1 MNACNPKRTQTL
13 GSRNYAYKHGPGRRG
28 VIVSD
33 RPSQYRPSRTPTSD
47 TELGGRQ
54 APACLECLEELA
66 FPHERRPS
74 IEMTS
79 PPPTS
84 STEGAR
90 RTFRAG

>member
-1 MNACNPKRTQTL
+1 MV
-13 GSRNYAYKHGPGRRG
+13 G
-28 VIVSD
+28 VDKSAVLL
-33 RPSQYRPSRTPTSD
+33 RLLTNETSYNSAEAD
-47 TELGGRQ
+47 
-54 APACLECLEELA
+54 AKALEELA

-90 RTFRAG
+90 RTFKGWLTGKTPPLN